1 MFRSAATVDRLIT
14 LLGKL
19 PGVGRKS
26 AGRLAFHILKMPLEE
41 ATALADAIREVKEKV
56 GECQVCFNISESSP
70 CYICSDPK
78 RDQSLICVV
87 EEALDVPSIEKV
99 DSFRGLFHVL
109 GGRLSPLD
117 GIGPEDLSIKALI
130 TRVHDND
137 TIKEVIIATNPSVE
151 GEATAVYLSK
161 LIKPMDISVTRIA
174 RGIPVGA
181 DLEYADVVTLSQALE
196 GRREF

>member
-19 PGVGRKS
+19 PGIGRKS
-26 AGRLAFHILKMPLEE
+26 AGRLAFHILKIPLEE
-41 ATALADAIREVKEKV
+41 ALALADAIREVKEKV
-56 GECQVCFNISESSP
+56 GECQVCFDISESSP

-87 EEALDVPSIEKV
+87 EEALDVPSIDKV

-117 GIGPEDLSIKALI
+117 GIGPEDLSIKGLLA
-130 TRVHDND
+130 RMND
-137 TIKEVIIATNPSVE
+137 EIKEVIIATNPSVE
-151 GEATAVYLSK
+151 GEATAMYLAK
-161 LIKPMDISVTRIA
+161 LLKPLNVTVTRIA

>member
-1 MFRSAATVDRLIT
+1 MFRSAASVDRLIT

-19 PGVGRKS
+19 PGIGRKS
-26 AGRLAFHILKMPLEE
+26 AGRLAFHILKIPLEE
-41 ATALADAIREVKEKV
+41 ALALADAIRDAKEKV
-56 GECQVCFNISESSP
+56 GECQICFNISESSP

-78 RDQSLICVV
+78 RDRSLICVV
-87 EEALDVPSIEKV
+87 EEALDVPSVDKV

-117 GIGPEDLSIKALI
+117 GIGPDDLSIKALLE
-130 TRVHDND
+130 RMQGDEQ
-137 TIKEVIIATNPSVE
+137 IKEVIIATNPSVE
-151 GEATAVYLSK
+151 GEATAMYLSK
-161 LIKPMDISVTRIA
+161 LIKPLNVTVTRIA

>member
-14 LLGKL
+14 LLGRL
-19 PGVGRKS
+19 PGIGRKS
-26 AGRLAFHILKMPLEE
+26 AGRLAFHILKIPLEE
-41 ATALADAIREVKEKV
+41 ATALAEAIRAVKEKV

-78 RDQSLICVV
+78 RDRSLICVV
-87 EEALDVPSIEKV
+87 EEALDVPSVDKV

-117 GIGPEDLSIKALI
+117 GIGPEDLSIKALLA
-130 TRVHDND
+130 RMND
-137 TIKEVIIATNPSVE
+137 EVKEVIIATNPSVE
-151 GEATAVYLSK
+151 GEATAMYISK
-161 LIKPMDISVTRIA
+161 LLNPLDVTVTRIA